1 MKKRKKTAVI
11 LAVIAFIVTAAA
23 AVLYMYL
30 SKWHWVDTVF
40 MPNDVHDPDIYGNDN
55 ASVSMSFFHVRDKL
69 ELKLIY
75 NMNISQGKYYVTIY
89 SIPPGHIHEKTYNA
103 TPEEVEELYRS
114 GEYKSE
120 MGTLITDDM
129 IKVYENIYDK
139 SGEYVIDTADFDTGL
154 YALVTH
160 ADPDAVMN
168 LSLSY
173 RYKQYNW
180 MKWAKRIISL
190 YSDEFVDTINRYSP
204 Y

>member
-129 IKVYENIYDK
+129 VKVYDNIYDK

-160 ADPDAVMN
+160 ADPEGVMN

-180 MKWAKRIISL
+180 MKWARRIISL
-190 YSDEFVDTINRYSP
+190 YSDEFVYSDRYSP